1 MFNTQMNEN
10 YQRDDIYY
18 CDCCAE
24 FYDIKTHELVN
35 LKISDIPLDM
45 ALLVLAAR
53 KKLKGNNH
61 HHPKTRRK
69 HRGFDR

>member
-1 MFNTQMNEN
+1 MNEN

-18 CDCCAE
+18 CSCCAE

-45 ALLVLAAR
+45 ALLVMDAR
-53 KKLKGNNH
+53 QKLKGNNH
-61 HHPKTRRK
+61 RSTKTRRK
-69 HRGFDR
+69 PRGFGR

>member
-1 MFNTQMNEN
+1 MFNTQKNEEF
-10 YQRDDIYY
+10 QRDDIYY

-53 KKLKGNNH
+53 QKLKGNNH

-69 HRGFDR
+69 PRGFGR

>member
-1 MFNTQMNEN
+1 MSNTQMNEN

-45 ALLVLAAR
+45 ALLVMDAR
-53 KKLKGNNH
+53 KKRKVNNH
-61 HHPKTRRK
+61 RSPNPRRK
-69 HRGFDR
+69 PRGFGR